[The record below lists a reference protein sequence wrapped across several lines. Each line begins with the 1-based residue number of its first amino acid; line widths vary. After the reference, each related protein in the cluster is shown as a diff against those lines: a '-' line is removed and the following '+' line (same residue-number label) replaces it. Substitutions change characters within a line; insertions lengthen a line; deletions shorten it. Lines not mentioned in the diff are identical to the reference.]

1 MSRTVEVERHSRR
14 YFLKRGLTAVAA
26 VAAAAV
32 GGKIYGENEVRGQ
45 LLLPGDLTP
54 ERRAKL
60 ETAGYFIYEPKGET
74 IAKMRKSGLVIPSFP
89 LPIPEGQPDPETVPS
104 KRKWIAV
111 KPEFYLPSEE
121 GATPKD
127 LANLVSRQSTTV
139 RTLDGGFQAVPV
151 EVVELL
157 GLDHAY
163 MLETGEESLLSQEG
177 YVITANKVGNNGIAI
192 GRSAPGEPLGYSIFD
207 TSTQNPIPPTDRL
220 QAADMVV
227 AK

>member
-74 IAKMRKSGLVIPSFP
+74 IASLRAAGMDIPSFP
-89 LPIPEGQPDPETVPS
+89 LTIPEGQPDPQTVPS

-111 KPEFYLPSEE
+111 KPEFYLASEE

-127 LANLVSRQSTTV
+127 LDNLVNRQSTTV
-139 RTLDGGFQAVPV
+139 RVLDSGFQAVSA
-151 EVVELL
+151 ETVELW
-157 GLDHAY
+157 GLEHDH
-163 MLETGEESLLSQEG
+163 LLKTGESLFSEAGFVL
-177 YVITANKVGNNGIAI
+177 TATKIGNDRLAI
-192 GRSAPGEPLGYSIFD
+192 GRSAPGEPLGYSVVD
-207 TSTQNPIPPTDRL
+207 VSPQNPTPPTDRL

-227 AK
+227 AR